1 MMLYFLWS
9 LQPLQTVAGS
19 HPADC
24 YRLFLL
30 HTEELSTRTLNMGS
44 IVLPHLR
51 SGWHVD
57 QAILSEED
65 RLVVIRFGK
74 DGNPDCLRQ
83 DDVLSRIANAVQN
96 FAVM

>member
-1 MMLYFLWS
+1 
-9 LQPLQTVAGS
+9 
-19 HPADC
+19 
-24 YRLFLL
+24 
-30 HTEELSTRTLNMGS
+30 MGS

>member
-1 MMLYFLWS
+1 VVELYPDVQPPTIVQPPTS
-9 LQPLQTVAGS
+9 LRAHAPS
-19 HPADC
+19 III
-24 YRLFLL
+24 
-30 HTEELSTRTLNMGS
+30 MGS

>member
-1 MMLYFLWS
+1 
-9 LQPLQTVAGS
+9 
-19 HPADC
+19 
-24 YRLFLL
+24 
-30 HTEELSTRTLNMGS
+30 MGS

-96 FAVM
+96 FAVMYVSITLLLLPKLC